1 MIDSRVGTN
10 EQGDP
15 FVVVVATGTHD
26 ISRLLGQFTQS
37 TCEWGEAARRLRKQ
51 ARGTANTRRAMRLLQ
66 EHGGPSFVYT
76 EDAAPSAVDLI
87 REECVRIERDYVQ
100 ALNALLAHPG
110 EDGEESDY
118 WRWQGH
124 AERSRQIAT
133 RLRQSIGDP
142 VPAYGSHEWRT
153 AHGVYSD
160 EQVNKWRDQE
170 RRRRQPEL
178 DPTEPAAICDLYG
191 SLVLHLARRNTDG
204 GTPGPTLC
212 GIDRFQAGVGFSM
225 GGAFVPG
232 AERQWQCVT
241 GKNAPRKEVC
251 VGCLAGREV
260 LIAQLAAESEAA
272 S

>member
-1 MIDSRVGTN
+1 MFGQGTIELGEVG
-10 EQGDP
+10 
-15 FVVVVATGTHD
+15 
-26 ISRLLGQFTQS
+26 S
-37 TCEWGEAARRLRKQ
+37 RLRKQ
-51 ARGTANTRRAMRLLQ
+51 ARGTANTRQAMRLLHD
-66 EHGGPSFVYT
+66 HGGPSFVYAD
-76 EDAAPSAVDLI
+76 DAAPDAVELI

-100 ALNALLAHPG
+100 ALNSLLAHPG
-110 EDGEESDY
+110 GDSNLEDY

-133 RLRQSIGDP
+133 RLRESIGDP
-142 VPAYGSHEWRT
+142 VPAYSSREWR
-153 AHGVYSD
+153 AANGVYSD

-170 RRRRQPEL
+170 RRSRQPEL
-178 DPTEPAAICDLYG
+178 DPHEPSAICDLHG
-191 SLVLHLARRNTDG
+191 AVVLHLTRRTTT

-232 AERQWQCVT
+232 AQHQWQSVT
-241 GKNAPRKEVC
+241 GPNVPRKEVC

-260 LIAQLAAESEAA
+260 LLAELAAGAEAA